1 MDYSKSFT
9 YVISSNERTN
19 TAVQQTAYNID
30 FGGFGGDYRDYHC
43 EVLNLYIS
51 GQITATP
58 TQTGYFLF
66 TCENLNDNGIFI
78 NNKLTGR
85 ECLISVVPLTATID
99 AISQGDGSTGVIFR
113 VNNCQMKR
121 PVIFKF
127 YRPDY
132 SLVQNTID
140 INVGANQAET
150 RWVLV
155 LKMTP
160 YINF

>member
-1 MDYSKSFT
+1 MDSSKSFT
-9 YVISSNERTN
+9 YVISSDERTN
-19 TAVQQTAYNID
+19 TAVQQITYNID

-43 EVLNLYIS
+43 EVLSFNVTGNMTANPI
-51 GQITATP
+51 QI
-58 TQTGYFLF
+58 GYYLFL
-66 TCENLNDNGIFI
+66 CENLNDNGIFI
-78 NNKLTGR
+78 NNKLSGR
-85 ECLISVVPLTATID
+85 ECLISIVPLTATID
-99 AISQGDGSTGVIFR
+99 AYCQGDGSTGISFR

-127 YRPDY
+127 LKPDL
-132 SLVQNTID
+132 SLAVNTTD